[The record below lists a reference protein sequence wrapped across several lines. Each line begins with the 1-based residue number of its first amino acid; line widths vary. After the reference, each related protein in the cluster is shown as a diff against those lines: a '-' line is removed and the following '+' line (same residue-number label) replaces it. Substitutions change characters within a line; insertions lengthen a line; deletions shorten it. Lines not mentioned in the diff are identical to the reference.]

1 MTRSP
6 RRSFHP
12 PGLIAGRSATGGARP
27 RVTVVAASIVAVASL
42 VLAACGGGAS
52 GSSTSSSNA
61 AATAATVYRWGV
73 VGTKGAIRQL
83 ELDTPQAIAGIK
95 GSVVQL
101 ATSNSD
107 GYALTSTGSVYAWGV
122 DSYGEL
128 GDGTLAPYR
137 TEATEVD
144 FPAGVTITSLPN
156 PMPFDAG
163 LAIDSTGHVW
173 GWGLNGV
180 GDLCLSG
187 LVESRPEKLPFSDV
201 TLATGART
209 HALFDSHGTVYACG
223 SGDAG
228 ELGNALDRLHR
239 HADTGRRAAER
250 REGQRPHVVV
260 GGIRSAARRWQVLQL
275 GIQRG
280 GPIGQRLHR
289 RQCLP
294 GRRRTSGC
302 RHAGLP
308 RRERGEERPDDCHPP
323 GRGGLGV
330 GQQRSWSARH
340 WQPDRFRCA
349 GPGPRSPK
357 RHLREGQLGRLR
369 QLRHRL
375 QRTTLGLGRQP
386 ERTARHRFGTAPGDP
401 SGGGGHPSH
410 TSLVDGPECGRIG
423 RGDLIRGRSRLP
435 VLPVVRIDHLCGH
448 GTGTG
453 RHLHLVGPRPT
464 HLSTPLEPIRVAAAR
479 RL

>member
-6 RRSFHP
+6 RGSFHL

-27 RVTVVAASIVAVASL
+27 PVTVVAAGIVAVASL
-42 VLAACGGGAS
+42 VLAACGGGAN
-52 GSSTSSSNA
+52 SSNA
-61 AATAATVYRWGV
+61 AATTATVYRWGV

-83 ELDTPQAIAGIK
+83 ELDTPRAIAGIK
-95 GSVVQL
+95 GTVVQL

-180 GDLCLSG
+180 GDLCVSG
-187 LVESRPEKLPFSDV
+187 LVESRPEKLPLSDV

-228 ELGNALDRLHR
+228 ELGNGSTAS
-239 HADTGRRAAER
+239 TGS
-250 REGQRPHVVV
+250 PTPVV
-260 GGIRSAARRWQVLQL
+260 GLPSGVRVSALTSSWEGSGALLANGKYYNWGYNAAGQLGNGSTADSTSPVGVELPGAVTQVFQGGSGAKNGQTIVILRDGGVWAWGNNDRGQL
-275 GIQRG
+275 GIGSRTDSDVPVRVDVHRNVTFVKVSSG
-280 GPIGQRLHR
+280 GYASYAIDSGGRLWAWGDNRSGQ
-289 RQCLP
+289 
-294 GRRRTSGC
+294 
-302 RHAGLP
+302 
-308 RRERGEERPDDCHPP
+308 
-323 GRGGLGV
+323 LGT
-330 GQQRSWSARH
+330 GSARH
-340 WQPDRFRCA
+340 LA
-349 GPGPRSPK
+349 
-357 RHLREGQLGRLR
+357 
-369 QLRHRL
+369 
-375 QRTTLGLGRQP
+375 T
-386 ERTARHRFGTAPGDP
+386 
-401 SGGGGHPSH
+401 
-410 TSLVDGPECGRIG
+410 
-423 RGDLIRGRSRLP
+423 LP
-435 VLPVVRIDHLCGH
+435 VEVGIRLTQVSSTAQNVAGLRP
-448 GTGTG
+448 GT
-453 RHLHLVGPRPT
+453 
-464 HLSTPLEPIRVAAAR
+464 
-479 RL
+479 